1 LKSAHHEGFTL
12 IELMIV
18 IAILG
23 ILAAIALPNFI
34 TYRKRAYN
42 TNAAQDAKNTFTA
55 SQAYFNDY
63 PAASLPTI
71 TPLYSYGFRQASNVT
86 VLISGS
92 QSALQ
97 IRTYHSSGD
106 KTYTVSSEGAIN

>member
-1 LKSAHHEGFTL
+1 
-12 IELMIV
+12 MIV
-18 IAILG
+18 IAIIG
-23 ILAAIALPNFI
+23 ILAAIAVPNYVA
-34 TYRKRAYN
+34 YRKRAYN
-42 TNAAQDAKNTFTA
+42 TNAVQDAKNSFTA

-63 PAASLPTI
+63 PAASLSNI
-71 TPLYSYGFRQASNVT
+71 TPLYSYGFKQTSNIT

-106 KTYTVSSEGAIN
+106 KTYTVNSEGAVD